1 MLPFVA
7 RLERRRCSTA
17 NLHRLMIISNLL
29 GTYRIRAFSE
39 GQTRAEG
46 VNTGRHAMSLLQTRR
61 TFLGGI
67 AAARIPPVE
76 PLQA

>member
-29 GTYRIRAFSE
+29 GTYRIALSPKVKRELKA
-39 GQTRAEG
+39 
-46 VNTGRHAMSLLQTRR
+46 
-61 TFLGGI
+61 
-67 AAARIPPVE
+67 
-76 PLQA
+76 